1 MDVACHY
8 LQLVIV
14 KLKQCI
20 NMKILSYNI
29 STCKQ
34 WKVDRLLEMDA
45 DVFIVPEIACIEQ
58 VAIPE
63 GYEIAWNGIK
73 WEYGEGMRSKGLGII
88 WKKGCGVI
96 PEWYNPELTFA
107 IPLICNGTL
116 VLAFWPTKRKGVSDQ
131 MKYPQIAQILIEEY
145 KPHFAE
151 NPTVIIGDFNCYVN
165 QSDYT
170 KKYGDILRVNEILEY
185 AGLHSVYHKQTGEKF
200 GEETHPT
207 YFHLF
212 KPELPFMLD
221 YAYTNIK
228 VKSFSLL
235 QPDLKMSDHVGLCL
249 EI

>member
-1 MDVACHY
+1 MAVACHC

-20 NMKILSYNI
+20 KMKILSYNI

-34 WKVDRLLEMDA
+34 WKVDRLLEIDA
-45 DVFIVPEIACIEQ
+45 DIFVVPEMACAEQ
-58 VAIPE
+58 MAIPE
-63 GYEIAWNGIK
+63 SHEMAWNGIK
-73 WEYGEGMRSKGLGII
+73 WEYGE
-88 WKKGCGVI
+88 
-96 PEWYNPELTFA
+96 ELA

-170 KKYGDILRVNEILEY
+170 KKYGDILRINEILEY

-228 VKSFSLL
+228 VKSCNLT
-235 QPDLKMSDHVGLCL
+235 
-249 EI
+249 

>member
-1 MDVACHY
+1 
-8 LQLVIV
+8 
-14 KLKQCI
+14 
-20 NMKILSYNI
+20 MKILSYNI

-34 WKVDRLLEMDA
+34 WKVDRLLEIDA
-45 DVFIVPEIACIEQ
+45 DIFVVPEMACTEQ

-63 GYEIAWNGIK
+63 GYEMAWNGIK
-73 WEYGEGMRSKGLGII
+73 WEYGEDLKSKGLGII

-170 KKYGDILRVNEILEY
+170 KKYGDILRINEILEY